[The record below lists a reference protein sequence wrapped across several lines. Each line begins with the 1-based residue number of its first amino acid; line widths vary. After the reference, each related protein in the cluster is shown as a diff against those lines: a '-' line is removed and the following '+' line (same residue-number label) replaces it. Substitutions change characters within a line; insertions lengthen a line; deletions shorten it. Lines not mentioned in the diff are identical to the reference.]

1 MMNNARPRGL
11 QCGSF
16 HALNAKSALLLLA
29 GIALATS
36 SMKADA
42 AQMAASSAMMPG
54 MSMPM
59 ASGKTRSADSVKAMD
74 AASTL
79 PVVTITNVVVD
90 NDSAKIEFQAVPGA
104 ADYRV
109 YDVSNPMFVKY
120 AGVRQSVGSDNVTI
134 TSIPSLEVEWNGMTA
149 ATPAQ
154 LVVEAVNA
162 VGPNAPA
169 NLYDVNN
176 SPLYPSADSSMGMLM
191 LGSDEGA
198 TNDGLVSI
206 NGQGA
211 YTNFPV
217 AIARSLPFTVTPS
230 GTPALPSGTDA
241 SQVVYDTFT
250 NGTIT
255 TTSAN
260 PLSDGLS
267 TNYTMQS
274 DAMWDVQVRNADTIH
289 TQPFIMGHHF
299 MDVLFDGGTPGTS
312 DPLHTTHGALAMSP
326 QQAAD
331 ISSGKMLHL
340 TMEVDAHVNDRRW
353 VGISLSAANDPITNY
368 YSPISPSDR
377 MNKSNNVFLLELT
390 QGCTNAQM
398 VGVDANGN
406 ATIAEIAGT
415 AGGNTQNFNMRSM
428 DGKTTW
434 NGRGLDDRSR
444 VDLFITQTHYAEYED
459 GVLQES
465 YDIPGGLP
473 FSQVKVYFVHYAYHS
488 ALGLQ
493 EEEQYTPYEKF
504 WINSVPYSDERHWDN
519 MGFEVLPSTTDW
531 SSLASR
537 LPASDALNQ
546 DGTPAS
552 GSSSTGTGSTGS
564 GTTTPDTTATVAGV
578 ISSVTSLARI
588 TSAYINITDSTS
600 GNVVRVKTPDKML
613 AALAVTSYNN
623 AVPITVTYTVST
635 NETSNGRIQ
644 TLVVGK

>member
-1 MMNNARPRGL
+1 M
-11 QCGSF
+11 
-16 HALNAKSALLLLA
+16 
-29 GIALATS
+29 
-36 SMKADA
+36 
-42 AQMAASSAMMPG
+42 
-54 MSMPM
+54 
-59 ASGKTRSADSVKAMD
+59 SADGIKAMD
-74 AASTL
+74 ASTTL
-79 PVVTITNVVVD
+79 PAVTITNVVVD

-104 ADYRV
+104 SDYRV
-109 YDVSNPMFVKY
+109 YDVSNPSFVKY
-120 AGVRQSVGSDNVTI
+120 AGIRQSVGSDNVTI

-162 VGPNAPA
+162 IGPNAPS

-176 SPLYPSADSSMGMLM
+176 SPLYPSSDSSMLM
-191 LGSDEGA
+191 LGSDEGS
-198 TNDGLVSI
+198 TNDGLMSI
-206 NGQGA
+206 NGQGSF
-211 YTNFPV
+211 TNTPT

-230 GTPALPSGTDA
+230 GTPALPSGPDA
-241 SQVVYDTFT
+241 AQVVYDTFT

-255 TTSAN
+255 TTEAN
-260 PLSDGLS
+260 PLNDQLS

-274 DAMWDVQVRNADTIH
+274 DALWDIQVRNADTIH

-312 DPLHTTHGALAMSP
+312 NPMHVTHGALAMSP
-326 QQAAD
+326 QQTAD
-331 ISSGKMLHL
+331 ISSGKMLHV
-340 TMEVDAHVNDRRW
+340 TMEVDAHVADRRW

-368 YSPISPSDR
+368 YSPITPSDR

-390 QGCTNAQM
+390 QNTTNAQL

-415 AGGNTQNFNMRSM
+415 AGGNTQNFNLRSM

-444 VDLFITQTHYAEYED
+444 IDLFITQTHYAEYED

-488 ALGLQ
+488 SLGLT
-493 EEEQYTPYEKF
+493 EEELYTPYEKF

-531 SSLASR
+531 STLASR
-537 LPASDALNQ
+537 LPAPDPLNQ
-546 DGTPAS
+546 DGTPISVSS
-552 GSSSTGTGSTGS
+552 GTGTGSGT
-564 GTTTPDTTATVAGV
+564 GTTTPDTTATVTGV

-588 TSAYINITDSTS
+588 TSAYINITDSVS
-600 GNVVRVKTPDKML
+600 GKVERVKTPDKML

-623 AVPITVTYTVST
+623 AVPVTVTYTVST
-635 NETSNGRIQ
+635 DATANGRIQ